1 MLLAAKE
8 SIIQIKLLQ
17 FHIVSLISYFLEDVD
32 CTGGRIFLVI
42 SFIPKHEVHGMT
54 TENKEGNV
62 NIFANLKKVIIVV
75 HHIWINPIDLYLKV
89 LDQF

>member
-1 MLLAAKE
+1 
-8 SIIQIKLLQ
+8 
-17 FHIVSLISYFLEDVD
+17 
-32 CTGGRIFLVI
+32 
-42 SFIPKHEVHGMT
+42 MT

-75 HHIWINPIDLYLKV
+75 HHVWINPIDLYLKV